1 MSKSVRV
8 QKSMQIALNLL
19 CFFLLQEYKM
29 SSIIF
34 LFFLIYKWFSKR
46 ELIKKEAK
54 LVRAGCQS
62 NALAEPKEAES
73 KDLADC

>member
-1 MSKSVRV
+1 MMSGIPNVSVV
-8 QKSMQIALNLL
+8 YNKES
-19 CFFLLQEYKM
+19 F
-29 SSIIF
+29 
-34 LFFLIYKWFSKR
+34 FFLIYKWFSKR

-54 LVRAGCQS
+54 LVCAGCQS